1 MQLVVV
7 MAVKKAVSA
16 ATITFATTSMIFP
29 FFIMFI
35 LSFASAQLMGVKGVK
50 GVKGVLGRAK
60 RQSRAKDICFATPIP
75 SPRGI
80 TREITRENTREKTIV
95 LNSFYSLYS
104 FTYEN

>member
-7 MAVKKAVSA
+7 MAVRKAVSA
-16 ATITFATTSMIFP
+16 ATITFTATSMILP

-50 GVKGVLGRAK
+50 GVK
-60 RQSRAKDICFATPIP
+60 DICFATPIP

-80 TREITRENTREKTIV
+80 TREITRKITRENTREKTIV
-95 LNSFYSLYS
+95 LNSFYSLNS
-104 FTYEN
+104 FNS